1 MSDPLVCAIML
12 VNGRE
17 AMVRRAIQSFC
28 EQSYPHKALLL
39 YDSGSPA
46 LPPHA
51 NLKTHDSWLYVSHVL
66 ATGGKTIGRLRNEA
80 IELAL
85 QDKRK
90 ADIFVTFDSDDW
102 SHPQRIAE
110 QVALIQSSGADCVGY
125 RECAFWDSRK
135 VQGGGIAGAWAR
147 GQAGEAWTYRAP
159 DPRHIVGASMMY
171 TRTTYE
177 RNKFRDIN
185 TGEDY
190 HFAMRCNV
198 VGVSGIEDL
207 SGVTVNSPVI
217 DVTRGGLFGGPA
229 DAHRRY
235 VSGPPQVSIGKGKSC
250 EPRLICGIHGS
261 NTADYSKLSRQTWR
275 REPGLDEICRE
286 RMKL

>member
-1 MSDPLVCAIML
+1 MSEPLVCAVML

-28 EQSYPHKALLL
+28 EQSYLHKALLL

-51 NLKTHDSWLYVSHVL
+51 NLKTHESWLHVSHVL

-85 QDKRK
+85 QNKRK

-110 QVALIQSSGADCVGY
+110 QVALLRSSGADCVGY
-125 RECAFWDSRK
+125 RECAFWDSR
-135 VQGGGIAGAWAR
+135 QINRFGQPMTEAERTAYDPQHHGSAWI
-147 GQAGEAWTYRAP
+147 YDSRASN
-159 DPRHIVGASMMY
+159 RIVGASMMY
-171 TRTTYE
+171 TRAAYE

-198 VGVSGIEDL
+198 VGVSGISHDF
-207 SGVTVNSPVI
+207 VN
-217 DVTRGGLFGGPA
+217 A
-229 DAHRRY
+229 DDPERRWCR
-235 VSGPPQVSIGKGKSC
+235 VCGTDSVDPENPHC

-261 NTADYSKLSRQTWR
+261 NTADYSRLSRQTWR
-275 REPGLDEICRE
+275 REPSLDQICAE